1 MTSGSGFGVNAVA
14 TGVHSPAFRRLWW
27 AWTVSLCGDGVR
39 ALALPLYVA
48 MQTRDALAVSAV
60 AAAEVLPWLLAAL
73 PAGALVD
80 RLAPRTV
87 LVTAHVVRAVL
98 TAGLVVALATGA
110 ATVPVLCAFAFLLT
124 TAETFAYPASQVMLV
139 ELADGELDQANAR
152 FFAVNT
158 IGLNFVGPLA
168 AGAVFLVDPALAFA
182 IDGTTFVVAAVL
194 VATLPAVARPE
205 RRHEVRTLRA
215 EVGEGLRMLY
225 GIPGL
230 RTLVSMVA
238 IGTLAIAAVNTLL
251 PLYAVEVLS
260 MGPVE
265 VSTLLVVLAS
275 GTLLG
280 TWIAPRASLRWGDGP
295 VMVAGMGINGVG
307 IALIGLVP
315 TATAAWSGNAL
326 IGIGIGLWNVLSAA
340 RRQRLTPATAM
351 GRVSGAHRVVAW
363 GLMPIGAAAAGSIA
377 AVTSLGTPLVLAGA
391 LTLVAV
397 TALAVPLLRT
407 STDAPR
413 QQEGRPAASRQS
425 QRWVIR
431 VRQSVQ
437 GRRPDRSPS
446 RARNSEPPST
456 PARDGLP
463 APDARGEPPR
473 RGRDARRH
481 RAVR

>member
-1 MTSGSGFGVNAVA
+1 MTSGSGFGVSAVA

-39 ALALPLYVA
+39 TLALPLYVA

-80 RLAPRTV
+80 RLGPRTV
-87 LVTAHVVRAVL
+87 LVTAHVVRAAL
-98 TAGLVVALATGA
+98 TAGLVGALASGA

-205 RRHEVRTLRA
+205 RRSDRRRLWA

-295 VMVAGMGINGVG
+295 VMVAGMGVNGVG

-326 IGIGIGLWNVLSAA
+326 IG
-340 RRQRLTPATAM
+340 
-351 GRVSGAHRVVAW
+351 
-363 GLMPIGAAAAGSIA
+363 
-377 AVTSLGTPLVLAGA
+377 
-391 LTLVAV
+391 
-397 TALAVPLLRT
+397 
-407 STDAPR
+407 
-413 QQEGRPAASRQS
+413 
-425 QRWVIR
+425 
-431 VRQSVQ
+431 
-437 GRRPDRSPS
+437 
-446 RARNSEPPST
+446 
-456 PARDGLP
+456 
-463 APDARGEPPR
+463 
-473 RGRDARRH
+473 
-481 RAVR
+481 